1 MQQMNGNV
9 VPTPMM
15 GFVEAVKTCF
25 KKYANF
31 NGRARRSE
39 FWWFYLALG
48 IVNSVLSGLLSH
60 FAAAK
65 AAVVSEA
72 FSSMSNLDALA
83 DKESTYAN
91 INLVIMIIMGIW
103 CLVTL
108 LPTLAAMARRLHDT
122 GKSGHLLWLFLL
134 CGIGGLIP
142 LIMCIPEG
150 NPGPNQYGESPKF
163 KPAAPNAPQV

>member
-1 MQQMNGNV
+1 MQPMNGNL

-15 GFVEAVKTCF
+15 SFGEAVKTCF

-39 FWWFYLALG
+39 FWWFYLALC
-48 IVNSVLSGLLSH
+48 IVNWVLGGLLWH
-60 FAAAK
+60 FGSAK
-65 AAVVSEA
+65 AALGANV
-72 FSSMSNLDALA
+72 FSDSATIEQNNLYG
-83 DKESTYAN
+83 T

-103 CLVTL
+103 ALATL

-142 LIMCIPEG
+142 LIMCIGEG
-150 NPGPNQYGESPKF
+150 TPGPNQYGESPKY

>member
-1 MQQMNGNV
+1 MQPMNGNL

-15 GFVEAVKTCF
+15 SFGEAVKTCF

-39 FWWFYLALG
+39 FWWFYLACYVIQAVLY
-48 IVNSVLSGLLSH
+48 IPIWILMNKKNALIADTLSGKIDLATADAQDPTSLIIVFCIILCVAMLALL
-60 FAAAK
+60 
-65 AAVVSEA
+65 
-72 FSSMSNLDALA
+72 
-83 DKESTYAN
+83 
-91 INLVIMIIMGIW
+91 I
-103 CLVTL
+103 
-108 LPTLAAMARRLHDT
+108 PTLAAMVRRLHDT

-142 LIMCIPEG
+142 LLMCIPEG
-150 NPGPNQYGESPKF
+150 NPGPNQYGESPKY